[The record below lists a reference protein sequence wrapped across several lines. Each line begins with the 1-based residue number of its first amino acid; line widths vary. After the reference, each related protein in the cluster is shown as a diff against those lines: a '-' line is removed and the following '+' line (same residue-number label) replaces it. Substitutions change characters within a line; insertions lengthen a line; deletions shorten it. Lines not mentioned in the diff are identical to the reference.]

1 MKEIGAPAL
10 PEDINRDLLTSPHS
24 FFSYLVKRTVLQDY
38 NETDG

>member
-24 FFSYLVKRTVLQDY
+24 LFSYILLKGQANKITI
-38 NETDG
+38 N